1 MHPISHL
8 LEFLRFRTSKKVR
21 HKGSPSISS
30 RQVFIVRAIVLE
42 CKINTFP
49 LLTQQPPFIRQH
61 QFSRAEIRPVTCAA
75 IRPSI
80 FRLNGRAWA
89 EFLVAS
95 RAITAKQTL
104 INANNS
110 PKNKIREQNTM
121 QVSVPYA
128 PSVLGGCRTGHFPF
142 SSSSFQ

>member
-1 MHPISHL
+1 MLNAPNQPPVGIPPFSY
-8 LEFLRFRTSKKVR
+8 FKKSTPQRFSKYQLQA
-21 HKGSPSISS
+21 SLY
-30 RQVFIVRAIVLE
+30 VRAIVLE
-42 CKINTFP
+42 CQINTFP

-61 QFSRAEIRPVTCAA
+61 QFSRAEIRPVTCDA

-110 PKNKIREQNTM
+110 PKKNPRTKHDASFGSVRSVGSRWLQNW
-121 QVSVPYA
+121 P
-128 PSVLGGCRTGHFPF
+128 L
-142 SSSSFQ
+142 SFQ